1 MSLTWQSVAVFTLL
15 AVLMQSIG
23 LSLFVIGFFPVKPA
37 LSGVGGVE
45 SYESGCNSNEEIEN
59 MPPDRLR
66 SLYAEKSGIPVQF
79 DRLIF
84 MVIDGLPAEFVLGK
98 GRDPP
103 PEMMMEYM
111 PYTQSLLSNGR
122 AFGYHARAAP
132 PTVTMPRLKAMT
144 SGAIAGFLDVAFNF
158 NTQAFLDDNILGQLA
173 RAGWQMVMLGDE
185 TWLRL
190 FPSLFMRED
199 GVTSFYV
206 KDTIEVDR
214 NVTRH
219 VEDELISTDWDLL
232 ILHYLG
238 LDHVGHTGGRTSSL
252 MGPKLS
258 EMDKIIEKL
267 HMSLVMN
274 SGSTTRRTLL
284 MVVSDHGMTDGG
296 NHGGSSFE
304 ETDALAIFVPSD
316 AAPSTDATS
325 APLHSAFQVD
335 IAPTLALLLGVPIP
349 KNSVGVLLPHLFHS
363 FTDEQRLRALELN
376 SWQLLRL
383 LKARLPNSKCIIS
396 LCNNET
402 HNECLER
409 EIGGEQTDARLC
421 YLFRR
426 AIFLHD
432 SWRQQ
437 ESCLDFRD
445 QCIYVK
451 DSKFLVDAYTE
462 FVRTASEYLARGNTE
477 KPSVLLALGGFL
489 MLGSLV
495 LLLGISF
502 RVCKALS
509 EMSEC
514 LALKI
519 EKQKHTGKLE
529 KIIAVFGICI
539 HVLSLGA
546 SSLVEEEQYTWHFL
560 LSTLFITLI
569 HRACQVWNS
578 QPEEKIEFF
587 WSQDPLKL
595 RGNFNYQCPN
605 SNMERPNTTSRLN
618 CEHEKSL
625 HDQQFSTCQ
634 LLAIMLVLIA
644 GRLLRSWHQG
654 GVNWVYL
661 PDIAKWLDYSGPHV
675 TKSLQI
681 ASVLTVMLIGF
692 SFFLAVKPRKF
703 FQYFVAT
710 NILTCGIS
718 ILLFVL
724 WHQDQN
730 MPSLD
735 YWPTLMARLVYTS
748 LGLTALTTLLVFPWT
763 ISLPNSSSLVVSK
776 SQKPGVFVGSES
788 FSGITKNYIEAGT
801 GNCIS
806 FVGMVY
812 ILCWCLLQLLLQ
824 QPVNACPI
832 VILLLQL
839 ISMAN
844 YFYNSRSHHK
854 EWVMVI
860 TMYWLGMSGHFGL
873 GNSNSLA
880 TVDVAGA
887 YIGLSNHSTVLSGLL
902 LFIITYASP
911 FLFLFGSLLCSSFT
925 EGRNHRCTE
934 KEDGNSGY
942 FALKSIALPCVVP
955 LALNSVV
962 LVGFTGIL
970 FLMRN
975 HLFVWSVFSPKY
987 LYVCATTI
995 CIYIATFFIAI
1006 TGLYV
1011 NFVMFARSKSSL
1023 FWNHMKTR
1031 KLKFL

>member
-1 MSLTWQSVAVFTLL
+1 MSLTWQSVAVFTFL

-59 MPPDRLR
+59 IPPDRLR

-103 PEMMMEYM
+103 PEMTMEAM

-190 FPSLFMRED
+190 FPGLFMRED

-252 MGPKLS
+252 MSPKLS

-274 SGSTTRRTLL
+274 SDSTTRRTLL

-304 ETDALAIFVPSD
+304 ETDALAMFVTSD
-316 AAPSTDATS
+316 AAPSTGATS

-349 KNSVGVLLPHLFHS
+349 KNSVGVLLPQLFHS

-402 HNECLER
+402 HNECLKR

-437 ESCLDFRD
+437 ESCLDLD
-445 QCIYVK
+445 QCIDIK
-451 DSKFLVDAYTE
+451 DPKFPVEAYTE

-489 MLGSLV
+489 MLGSMV

-509 EMSEC
+509 KMSEC
-514 LALKI
+514 LAHKI
-519 EKQKHTGKLE
+519 EKQNHTGKLE
-529 KIIAVFGICI
+529 KLIAIFGICI

-560 LSTLFITLI
+560 LSTLLITLI

-595 RGNFNYQCPN
+595 RENFNYQCPN
-605 SNMERPNTTSRLN
+605 NNMECPNTTSRLN

-625 HDQQFSTCQ
+625 HDRQLSTCQ
-634 LLAIMLVLIA
+634 ILAIMLVLIA

-675 TKSLQI
+675 TKFLQI
-681 ASVLTVMLIGF
+681 ASVLSVMLIGF

-703 FQYFVAT
+703 FQFFVAT
-710 NILTCGIS
+710 NILMCGIS
-718 ILLFVL
+718 ILLFIL

-748 LGLTALTTLLVFPWT
+748 IGLTALTTLLVFPWT
-763 ISLPNSSSLVVSK
+763 ISLPNSSNLVVSK
-776 SQKPGVFVGSES
+776 SQKTEVFVGSVS
-788 FSGITKNYIEAGT
+788 CSGITKNYIEAGT

-824 QPVNACPI
+824 QPVNACPTL
-832 VILLLQL
+832 ILLLQV

-844 YFYNSRSHHK
+844 YFYNARSHHK

-887 YIGLSNHSTVLSGLL
+887 YIGLSKHSTVLSGIL

-925 EGRNHRCTE
+925 EGRNHICTD
-934 KEDGNSGY
+934 KEDENSGY
-942 FALKSIALPCVVP
+942 FVLKSIALPCVVP

-995 CIYIATFFIAI
+995 CIYIATFFITI

-1011 NFVMFARSKSSL
+1011 NIVMFARSKSSL

>member
-1 MSLTWQSVAVFTLL
+1 MSLTWQRVAGITLL
-15 AVLMQSIG
+15 AVLMQSVG

-37 LSGVGGVE
+37 LRGVGGVE
-45 SYESGCNSNEEIEN
+45 SYESGCNSNGEMEN

-84 MVIDGLPAEFVLGK
+84 MVIDGLPAEFVIGK
-98 GRDPP
+98 GRAPP
-103 PEMMMEYM
+103 PEMTREAM
-111 PYTQSLLSNGR
+111 PYTQFLLSSGR
-122 AFGYHARAAP
+122 AFGYHSRAAP

-173 RAGWQMVMLGDE
+173 RVGWKMVMLGDE

-190 FPSLFMRED
+190 FPSLFMRKD
-199 GVTSFYV
+199 GVSSFYV
-206 KDTIEVDR
+206 KDTVEVDR

-267 HMSLVMN
+267 HMSLVIKSN
-274 SGSTTRRTLL
+274 STTRRTLL

-316 AAPSTDATS
+316 TAPSRDVTS
-325 APLHSAFQVD
+325 VPLHSAFQVD

-349 KNSVGVLLPHLFHS
+349 KNSVGVLLPQLFHS
-363 FTDEQRLRALELN
+363 FTDEQRLRALQLN

-396 LCNNET
+396 LCNKET
-402 HNECLER
+402 HNEYLER
-409 EIGGEQTDARLC
+409 EMGGEPMDARLC
-421 YLFRR
+421 YLFTR

-432 SWRQQ
+432 SWQQQ
-437 ESCLDFRD
+437 ESCLDFD
-445 QCIYVK
+445 QCIYDK
-451 DSKFLVDAYTE
+451 DPKLAVEAYTE
-462 FVRTASEYLARGNTE
+462 FLKTASEYLARGNTE

-489 MLGSLV
+489 MFGSLV

-502 RVCKALS
+502 RVCQALS
-509 EMSEC
+509 EMSER
-514 LALKI
+514 LSLKI
-519 EKQKHTGKLE
+519 EERNHTGNLE
-529 KIIAVFGICI
+529 KIIAIFGICI
-539 HVLSLGA
+539 HVLSLGS

-560 LSTLFITLI
+560 LSTLCITLI
-569 HRACQVWNS
+569 HRTCQVWNS
-578 QPEEKIEFF
+578 QPEEKFEFF
-587 WSQDPLKL
+587 WSQDQLKL
-595 RGNFNYQCPN
+595 RENLNFQCHS
-605 SNMERPNTTSRLN
+605 SNMESPDTTLRLN
-618 CEHEKSL
+618 CERAGSL
-625 HDQQFSTCQ
+625 HAQQLSTCQ
-634 LLAIMLVLIA
+634 LLAVILVLIA
-644 GRLLRSWHQG
+644 GKLLRSWHQG

-681 ASVLTVMLIGF
+681 ASVLSVMLIAF

-703 FQYFVAT
+703 FHFFVAT
-710 NILTCGIS
+710 NFLMCGIS
-718 ILLFVL
+718 ILLFIL

-735 YWPTLMARLVYTS
+735 YWPTLMARLVYVS

-763 ISLPNSSSLVVSK
+763 ISLPSSSSLVSK
-776 SQKPGVFVGSES
+776 SQKPEILVVSQFC
-788 FSGITKNYIEAGT
+788 SGITKNCIEAGT
-801 GNCIS
+801 RNCIS

-832 VILLLQL
+832 FILLLQL

-844 YFYNSRSHHK
+844 YFYNASLHQK
-854 EWVMVI
+854 EWIMVI
-860 TMYWLGMSGHFGL
+860 SMYWLGMSGHFGL

-887 YIGLSNHSTVLSGLL
+887 YIGLSKHSTVLSGIL

-911 FLFLFGSLLCSSFT
+911 FLFLFGSLLCSSFAKGQNNT
-925 EGRNHRCTE
+925 CTD

-942 FALKSIALPCVVP
+942 FVLKSIALPCILP

-995 CIYIATFFIAI
+995 CVYIATSFIAI
-1006 TGLYV
+1006 TGFYV
-1011 NFVMFARSKSSL
+1011 NFVMFVRSKSSL
-1023 FWNHMKTR
+1023 LWIHMKT
-1031 KLKFL
+1031 

>member
-1 MSLTWQSVAVFTLL
+1 
-15 AVLMQSIG
+15 
-23 LSLFVIGFFPVKPA
+23 
-37 LSGVGGVE
+37 
-45 SYESGCNSNEEIEN
+45 
-59 MPPDRLR
+59 
-66 SLYAEKSGIPVQF
+66 
-79 DRLIF
+79 
-84 MVIDGLPAEFVLGK
+84 
-98 GRDPP
+98 
-103 PEMMMEYM
+103 ME
-111 PYTQSLLSNGR
+111 
-122 AFGYHARAAP
+122 
-132 PTVTMPRLKAMT
+132 
-144 SGAIAGFLDVAFNF
+144 
-158 NTQAFLDDNILGQLA
+158 
-173 RAGWQMVMLGDE
+173 
-185 TWLRL
+185 
-190 FPSLFMRED
+190 
-199 GVTSFYV
+199 
-206 KDTIEVDR
+206 
-214 NVTRH
+214 
-219 VEDELISTDWDLL
+219 
-232 ILHYLG
+232 
-238 LDHVGHTGGRTSSL
+238 
-252 MGPKLS
+252 
-258 EMDKIIEKL
+258 
-267 HMSLVMN
+267 
-274 SGSTTRRTLL
+274 
-284 MVVSDHGMTDGG
+284 
-296 NHGGSSFE
+296 
-304 ETDALAIFVPSD
+304 
-316 AAPSTDATS
+316 
-325 APLHSAFQVD
+325 
-335 IAPTLALLLGVPIP
+335 
-349 KNSVGVLLPHLFHS
+349 
-363 FTDEQRLRALELN
+363 
-376 SWQLLRL
+376 
-383 LKARLPNSKCIIS
+383 
-396 LCNNET
+396 
-402 HNECLER
+402 
-409 EIGGEQTDARLC
+409 
-421 YLFRR
+421 
-426 AIFLHD
+426 
-432 SWRQQ
+432 
-437 ESCLDFRD
+437 
-445 QCIYVK
+445 
-451 DSKFLVDAYTE
+451 AYTE

-489 MLGSLV
+489 MLGSMV

-509 EMSEC
+509 KMSEC
-514 LALKI
+514 LAHKI
-519 EKQKHTGKLE
+519 EKQNHTGKLE
-529 KIIAVFGICI
+529 KLIAIFGICI

-560 LSTLFITLI
+560 LSTLLITLI

-595 RGNFNYQCPN
+595 RENFNYQCPN
-605 SNMERPNTTSRLN
+605 NNMECPNTTSRLN

-625 HDQQFSTCQ
+625 HDWQLSTCQ
-634 LLAIMLVLIA
+634 ILAIMLVLIA

-675 TKSLQI
+675 TKFLQI
-681 ASVLTVMLIGF
+681 ASVLSVMLIGF

-703 FQYFVAT
+703 FQFFVAT
-710 NILTCGIS
+710 NILMCGIS
-718 ILLFVL
+718 ILLFIL

-748 LGLTALTTLLVFPWT
+748 IGLTALTTLLVFPWT
-763 ISLPNSSSLVVSK
+763 ISLPNSSNLVVSK
-776 SQKPGVFVGSES
+776 SQKTEVFVGSVS
-788 FSGITKNYIEAGT
+788 CSGITKNYIEAGT

-824 QPVNACPI
+824 QPVNACPTL
-832 VILLLQL
+832 ILLLQV

-844 YFYNSRSHHK
+844 YFYNARSHHK

-887 YIGLSNHSTVLSGLL
+887 YIGLSKHSTVLSGIL

-925 EGRNHRCTE
+925 EGRNHICTY
-934 KEDGNSGY
+934 KEDENSGY
-942 FALKSIALPCVVP
+942 FVLKSIALPCVVP

-995 CIYIATFFIAI
+995 CIYIATFFITI

-1011 NFVMFARSKSSL
+1011 NIVMFARSKSSL

>member
-1 MSLTWQSVAVFTLL
+1 MSLTWQRVAGITLL
-15 AVLMQSIG
+15 AVLMQSVG

-37 LSGVGGVE
+37 LRGVGGVE
-45 SYESGCNSNEEIEN
+45 SYESGCNSNGEMEN

-84 MVIDGLPAEFVLGK
+84 MVIDGLPAEFVIGK
-98 GRDPP
+98 GRAPP
-103 PEMMMEYM
+103 PEMTREAM
-111 PYTQSLLSNGR
+111 PYTQFLLSSGR
-122 AFGYHARAAP
+122 AFGYHSRAAP

-173 RAGWQMVMLGDE
+173 RVGWKMVMLGDE

-190 FPSLFMRED
+190 FPSLFMRKD
-199 GVTSFYV
+199 GVSSFYV
-206 KDTIEVDR
+206 KDTVEVDR

-267 HMSLVMN
+267 HMSLVIKSN
-274 SGSTTRRTLL
+274 STTRRTLL

-316 AAPSTDATS
+316 TAPSRDVTS
-325 APLHSAFQVD
+325 VPLHSAFQVD

-349 KNSVGVLLPHLFHS
+349 KNSVGVLLPQLFHS
-363 FTDEQRLRALELN
+363 FTDEQRLRALQLN

-396 LCNNET
+396 LCNKET
-402 HNECLER
+402 HNEYLER
-409 EIGGEQTDARLC
+409 EMGGEPMDARLC
-421 YLFRR
+421 YLFTR

-432 SWRQQ
+432 SWQQ
-437 ESCLDFRD
+437 PESCLDFD
-445 QCIYVK
+445 QCIYNK
-451 DSKFLVDAYTE
+451 DPKLAVEAYTE
-462 FVRTASEYLARGNTE
+462 FLKTASEYLARGNTE

-489 MLGSLV
+489 MFGSLV

-502 RVCKALS
+502 RVCQALS
-509 EMSEC
+509 EMSER
-514 LALKI
+514 LSLKI
-519 EKQKHTGKLE
+519 EERNHTGNLE
-529 KIIAVFGICI
+529 KIIAIFGICI
-539 HVLSLGA
+539 HVLSLGS

-560 LSTLFITLI
+560 LSTLCITLI
-569 HRACQVWNS
+569 HRTCQVWNS
-578 QPEEKIEFF
+578 QPEEKFEFF
-587 WSQDPLKL
+587 WSQDQLKL
-595 RGNFNYQCPN
+595 RENLNFQCHS
-605 SNMERPNTTSRLN
+605 SNMESPDTTLRLN
-618 CEHEKSL
+618 CERAGSL
-625 HDQQFSTCQ
+625 HAQQLSTCQ
-634 LLAIMLVLIA
+634 LLAVILVLIA
-644 GRLLRSWHQG
+644 GKLLRSWHQG

-681 ASVLTVMLIGF
+681 ASVLSVMLIAF
-692 SFFLAVKPRKF
+692 SFFVAVKPRKF
-703 FQYFVAT
+703 FHFFVAT
-710 NILTCGIS
+710 NFLMCGIS
-718 ILLFVL
+718 ILLFIL

-735 YWPTLMARLVYTS
+735 YWPTLMARLVYVS

-763 ISLPNSSSLVVSK
+763 ISLPSSSSLVSK
-776 SQKPGVFVGSES
+776 SQKPEILVVSQFC
-788 FSGITKNYIEAGT
+788 SGITKNCIEAGT
-801 GNCIS
+801 RNCIS

-832 VILLLQL
+832 FILLLQL

-844 YFYNSRSHHK
+844 YFYNASLHQK
-854 EWVMVI
+854 EWIMVI

-887 YIGLSNHSTVLSGLL
+887 YIGLSKHSTVLSGIL

-911 FLFLFGSLLCSSFT
+911 FLFLFGSLLCSSFAKGQNNT
-925 EGRNHRCTE
+925 CTD

-942 FALKSIALPCVVP
+942 FVLKSIALPCILP

-995 CIYIATFFIAI
+995 CVYIATSFIAI
-1006 TGLYV
+1006 TGFYV
-1011 NFVMFARSKSSL
+1011 NFVMFVRSKSSL
-1023 FWNHMKTR
+1023 LWIHMKT
-1031 KLKFL
+1031 